1 MVGAGETCLG
11 MRNRCRCGG
20 VFGGGRVGGGGG
32 GGEVGRRIRVRWGG
46 GTVSCKC
53 TEVHGA

>member
-11 MRNRCRCGG
+11 MRNRCGCVG

-32 GGEVGRRIRVRWGG
+32 RWGG
-46 GTVSCKC
+46 G
-53 TEVHGA
+53 EED